1 MGTDFRSE
9 RTKEKIIK
17 SFITLLGSK
26 GYEKIAIN
34 EIASMANINRV
45 TFYTHYKGK
54 EDLLDDIIIRLQ
66 EDLSKKAIENQNNY
80 KFSNEFQNYI
90 LAQVDVL
97 VQGIDQYRH
106 VIYELEAQDNVVIYY
121 TLVNRTIEYT
131 KKQLEEVNRITPLKY
146 EPKYIA
152 EFIVPGLFNVIMSYL
167 DESNYDKV
175 EFEKALSKFIND
187 IITSN
192 ILM

>member
-17 SFITLLGSK
+17 AFITLLGSK

-34 EIASMANINRV
+34 EIATKANINRV
-45 TFYTHYKGK
+45 TFYTHYKDK
-54 EDLLDDIIIRLQ
+54 EDLLNDIINRLQ
-66 EDLSKKAIENQNNY
+66 LDLSKNASNIQKNY
-80 KFSNEFQNYI
+80 NFSNEFQNYI
-90 LAQVDVL
+90 LALVEVL
-97 VQGIDQYRH
+97 VEGIDQYRH
-106 VIYELEAQDNVVIYY
+106 IIYELEAQDNAVIYY

-146 EPKYIA
+146 DPKYIA
-152 EFIVPGLFNVIMSYL
+152 NFIIPGLFNVIISYL
-167 DESNYDKV
+167 DEKNYDKK
-175 EFEKALSKFIND
+175 EFETSLSKFIND

-192 ILM
+192 ILI